1 MARVDG
7 LKIVGG
13 KSLEVLGYQKFKK

>member
-13 KSLEVLGYQKFKK
+13 KYLGVLDYQKFKK